1 MRQARRNRDQS
12 IIQHTRAERSTG
24 SYVAE
29 HTDSTWTQ
37 TFPGVFLGACRERAI
52 SGVPASQQR
61 APSNVLLQGAEIGW
75 MGRGPAD
82 HE

>member
-1 MRQARRNRDQS
+1 MRQARRIRDRS

-37 TFPGVFLGACRERAI
+37 TFPGVFLGACRGRAI
-52 SGVPASQQR
+52 SGVPASQQPASKER
-61 APSNVLLQGAEIGW
+61 QATCCSKTQRLAGW
-75 MGRGPAD
+75 
-82 HE
+82 